1 MVYFELMQDLG
12 MCDSLVAFFL
22 DETQDEVSTLR
33 LTIAS
38 SFLTYLN
45 STMINFYPDGVQGN
59 YVQERSDINECNT
72 HVTRRWWF

>member
-12 MCDSLVAFFL
+12 MCYSLVAFFL

-45 STMINFYPDGVQGN
+45 STIFL
-59 YVQERSDINECNT
+59 
-72 HVTRRWWF
+72 